1 MLPNEQLS
9 ADLLHHSNRWI
20 AANYDIGKTT
30 VGKHRNKCTGVYI
43 PKATE
48 KAMLNEELQS
58 INWTGDKGVW
68 NTGLLDSALEGV
80 SHDSILSQFGYDPN
94 TVAIRG
100 VIRESHKEYWSR
112 DLEQMLWKHSYS
124 FAVERKTQ
132 SIVEDIDPVEILKSL
147 RSESIPNL
155 YNKTGGVESTF
166 VLDWADWQYAKM
178 EMGGTQGLIERLND
192 SFNLAVQRIQE
203 LRMIGRNL
211 EELVIIGGGDMVEG
225 CVIYPNQS
233 YEIDGNRREQVRG
246 VATMIL
252 EGITK
257 LAPHFESVR
266 VVVAPGNHGEHR
278 IAGNRTTIGDNDDLL
293 VFEIAEMACNVHPD
307 LQHVKFEIAEKEISV
322 TTKIFDW
329 TYGVTHGDIY
339 GKTGGTGIR
348 NKVFNWF
355 KTMAANRHPIGQSDV
370 LVTHHFH
377 HDALEDWGMTI
388 WVQNPTM
395 DGGSHYFKEATGHDT
410 RPGMNSWV
418 VTESERLQDK
428 QVLRKNWS

>member
-1 MLPNEQLS
+1 M
-9 ADLLHHSNRWI
+9 
-20 AANYDIGKTT
+20 
-30 VGKHRNKCTGVYI
+30 
-43 PKATE
+43 PKQTD
-48 KAMLNEELQS
+48 KAMLKEELQS
-58 INWTGDKGVW
+58 INWDGNKGVW
-68 NTGLLDSALEGV
+68 NTGALDTALEGI
-80 SHDSILSQFGYDPN
+80 SHESILVKFGYDPN
-94 TVAIRG
+94 TVSIKG

-112 DLEQMLWKHSYS
+112 DLSEMLWKHSYS
-124 FAVERKTQ
+124 FAVERKTGAV
-132 SIVEDIDPVEILKSL
+132 SHEIDPIEIL
-147 RSESIPNL
+147 
-155 YNKTGGVESTF
+155 NKLVTKPTKNIYEKADGIKSTF
-166 VLDWADWQYAKM
+166 VLDWADWQYAKT

-192 SFNLAVQRIQE
+192 SFNLAIQRVQE

-233 YEIDGNRREQVRG
+233 YEIDGNRREQIRG

-252 EGITK
+252 EGITR
-257 LAPHFESVR
+257 LAPYFDTVR
-266 VVVAPGNHGEHR
+266 VLVVPGNHGEHR

-293 VFEIAEMACNVHPD
+293 VFEIAEMACNAHPE
-307 LQHVKFEIAEKEISV
+307 LQHVKFEIAEKEISM
-322 TTKIFDW
+322 TTKILGW
-329 TYGVTHGDIY
+329 TYGATHGDVY

-355 KTMAANRHPIGQSDV
+355 KTMAANRHAIGSSDV

-377 HDALEDWGMTI
+377 HDAMEDWGMTI

-410 RPGMNSWV
+410 KPGMNSWV

-428 QVLRKNWS
+428 QVLRKDWN